1 MDNPAVICAIVLI
14 AVLVL
19 LTTGIWIA
27 AAIALVGIILL
38 AFVVGGGKI
47 SMVGMLQFNM
57 LNNFTFTCIPLF
69 IFMGEMILHGQLG
82 DKLYRG
88 ASALVGFFPGGL
100 LHTNIVSCAFFAAVS
115 GTSMATAA
123 TIGMVAIPEMEKR
136 GYDRRLVMGSLAS
149 GGTLGIL
156 IPPSAAMIVYGV
168 FVGESIG
175 RLFIGGVFPGLVLAG
190 LFMTYIGVMSAMRPQ
205 LVPPR
210 GRISLK
216 AMLLSVTDIW
226 PFLVLIFLVLGTIY
240 LGLATPTEAAAM
252 GSVASILFCAI
263 YRRLNWRV
271 LKAATLAAV
280 QITCWLMFIMIGA
293 YVLAMGLSF
302 LRVPRNLAGWVTALE
317 IGRVYIFIMVCF
329 LYIVL
334 GCFMDGT
341 SMLLLTISVVYPVM
355 MSLGFDS
362 VWFGIVLVV
371 LQEMGQ
377 ITPPVG
383 VNLFVIHGISG
394 KKYFRDIVMGSIPF
408 FILMNVMVVILY
420 IFPDLVLWLP
430 GQMIQKF

>member
-1 MDNPAVICAIVLI
+1 MDNPAVICAIVFI

-88 ASALVGFFPGGL
+88 ASALVGFLPGGL

-136 GYDRRLVMGSLAS
+136 GYDRKLVLGSLAA

-156 IPPSAAMIVYGV
+156 IPPSAAMIVYGM

-190 LFMTYIGVMSAMRPQ
+190 LFMTYIGVMSLMRPQ
-205 LVPPR
+205 LVPSR
-210 GRISLK
+210 GKISLR

-252 GSVASILFCAI
+252 GSVTSILFCAI
-263 YRRLNWRV
+263 YRRLNWQV

-302 LRVPRNLAGWVTALE
+302 LRVPMNLAKWVTAVE

-341 SMLLLTISVVYPVM
+341 SMLLLTITVVYPVM

-362 VWFGIVLVV
+362 VWLGIILVI